1 MDVPLPVFTTGLTQ
15 PQLRLKLVGI
25 QSSAQEVMPDKFR
38 FAPVLLR
45 RSRILR
51 PKVILSDL

>member
-25 QSSAQEVMPDKFR
+25 QLLAQEMMPDKFR
-38 FAPVLLR
+38 FAPALLR
-45 RSRILR
+45 CSRILR
-51 PKVILSDL
+51 PKAILSDL